1 MSRIIELSEAHASSA
16 AGLWEHTGLVRP
28 WNDPVGDFRRAIEG
42 ETSAVLGV
50 VDDAVGEAAGN
61 LAGGDR
67 VIGTAMVGVDGH
79 RGWVYYVAVAPD
91 AQQQGL
97 GSELM
102 QAAEAWLRAN
112 NAPKVQLMVRTTNAA
127 VVAFY
132 ERLGYSDQSTA
143 VLGKFL
149 DPELEELKR
158 RLS

>member
-50 VDDAVGEAAGN
+50 MDGVE
-61 LAGGDR
+61 GDR